1 MSRSSQVDVGLSHV
15 ALLVTSVARSAD
27 FYARYARMEVVHRR
41 RSRAGRGIVW
51 LSDLSRPFVIVLI
64 EADTIEGRL
73 EGVAHLGVGCA
84 SREEVDQ
91 LCERARGE
99 GCLDLG
105 PEDGTAGGLL
115 GSPARPGRS
124 QPGAV
129 LRPAGGARGPR
140 DRGAQSRGS
149 FTSSS
154 RLTT

>member
-105 PEDGTAGGLL
+105 PEDGGPPVGYWALL
-115 GSPARPGRS
+115 RDPDGHNLELSYGQQVGRAVRETGALSREAASP
-124 QPGAV
+124 
-129 LRPAGGARGPR
+129 RPAA
-140 DRGAQSRGS
+140 
-149 FTSSS
+149 
-154 RLTT
+154 